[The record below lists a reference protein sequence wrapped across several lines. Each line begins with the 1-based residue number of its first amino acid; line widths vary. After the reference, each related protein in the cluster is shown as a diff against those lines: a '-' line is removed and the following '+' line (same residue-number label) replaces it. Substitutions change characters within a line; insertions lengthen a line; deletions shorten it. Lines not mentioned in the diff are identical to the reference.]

1 MGEANLIAI
10 SNAYPIVLKWKDFL
24 LVFITVSIFSLI
36 ASSLAANL
44 SVKKID
50 NLNQDL

>member
-1 MGEANLIAI
+1 MGETNLIGI
-10 SNAYPIVLKWKDFL
+10 SNSYPIALKWKDFM
-24 LVFITVSIFSLI
+24 LVFITVSIVSLI

-50 NLNQDL
+50 NLNQNL